1 MKFFYGK
8 QYINSKDQ
16 KKVLEVLKSNYLTQ
30 GPKIDIFEKKLINK
44 FGSKYSIAVSSGSAA
59 LHLVAKALNW
69 SKKDTILTSPITFV
83 STANCIEHVGAKT
96 DFVDIDKDT
105 YTIDPNRLEDKC
117 KKAKKRGSKFKAVI
131 AIDYAGHPCDWQ
143 SLKYLSNK
151 YKFQL
156 INDNCHAIGAKYK
169 KMSNYAAKYA
179 LAVTHSYHPVKN
191 ITTGEGGSVLTNDKI
206 LNNKIRL
213 LRSHGMLRNDPKKP
227 WFYSVD
233 DIGFNYRITDMQS
246 ALGISQLSQLSKF
259 INKRNTIASYY
270 MSYFKNN
277 EKIKLPIERKDIKHA
292 YHLFPIL
299 LNLKKIKKT
308 KSEIF
313 KDLRKKNIFLQVHY
327 IPVHMHSYYKKKY
340 GFKKGDFPI
349 SEDFYE
355 REVSLPIYFDL
366 NLKNQR
372 YLCKTIEKIL

>member
-8 QYINSKDQ
+8 QFINSKDQ
-16 KKVLEVLKSNYLTQ
+16 KKVLEVLKSDYLTQ

-59 LHLVAKALNW
+59 LHLIAKALNW
-69 SKKDTILTSPITFV
+69 GKNDTILTSPITFV

-96 DFVDIDKDT
+96 DFVDIDEDT

-117 KKAKKRGSKFKAVI
+117 KKAKKKGSKFKAVI

-143 SLKYLSNK
+143 SLKYLANK

-179 LAVTHSYHPVKN
+179 LAVSHSYHPVKN
-191 ITTGEGGSVLTNDKI
+191 ITTGEGGSVLTNNKI

-213 LRSHGMLRNDPKKP
+213 LRSHGMLRNEPKKP

-259 INKRNTIASYY
+259 ISKRNTIANYY

-277 EKIKLPIERKDIKHA
+277 EKIKLPIEGKDIKHA

-313 KDLRKKNIFLQVHY
+313 IDLRKKNIFLQVHY

-340 GFKKGDFPI
+340 GFKKGDFPV

-355 REVSLPIYFDL
+355 REISLPIYFDL
-366 NLKNQR
+366 NLKNQK